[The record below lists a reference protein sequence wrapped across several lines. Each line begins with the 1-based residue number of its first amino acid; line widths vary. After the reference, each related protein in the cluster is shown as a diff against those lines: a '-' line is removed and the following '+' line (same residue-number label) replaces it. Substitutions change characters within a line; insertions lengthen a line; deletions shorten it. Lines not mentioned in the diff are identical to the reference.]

1 MLGSSSLRRARL
13 GLGKNPNYLRQST
26 VEVMNNL
33 PAAVL
38 WDMDG
43 TLVDTEPYW
52 IENEYRLAAV
62 HGKVWTEEDALH
74 LVGSDLLAAAIF
86 IKERLDSHMEPTEI
100 VDWLGHRVGE
110 RLREKQDWRPGAREL
125 NEAFHR
131 LGVPQALVTMSYDY
145 IAAPVVEALH
155 FEAVVTGDIVSKG
168 KPDPE
173 PYLLA
178 ARKLGVNPTDCFAIE
193 DSRTGADSA
202 NAAGCFVVAV
212 PHAVNVPQAPKRSV
226 ITGLGGLAPEDLMAL
241 RPTR

>member
-1 MLGSSSLRRARL
+1 
-13 GLGKNPNYLRQST
+13 
-26 VEVMNNL
+26 
-33 PAAVL
+33 
-38 WDMDG
+38 MDG

-74 LVGSDLLAAAIF
+74 LVGSDLLAAAVY
-86 IKERLDSHMEPTEI
+86 IKERLDSHMEPAEI
-100 VDWLGHRVGE
+100 VEWLGHRVGE

-125 NEAFHR
+125 NEAFHQ

-145 IAAPVVEALH
+145 IAAPVIEALH
-155 FEAVVTGDIVSKG
+155 FAAVVTGDQVENG
-168 KPDPE
+168 KPHPE

-178 ARKLGVNPTDCFAIE
+178 AQKIGVDPKNCIAIE

-212 PHAVNVPQAPKRSV
+212 PHAVNVPMAPSRAV
-226 ITGLGGLAPEDLMAL
+226 ITGLGAVAPEDLMAL
-241 RPTR
+241 RSTR